1 MIPVLSSTREGKQAM
16 KSMIFVSRLDV
27 CTFTDHDMRT
37 MYASGFR
44 IPGNGESELYM
55 VAGDYIP
62 SGWTEVRPSAVDEP
76 QLRVTV
82 HGGGPIGG
90 PVTPQGI
97 AARPAGALVV
107 PAALLSS
114 HPLPVIGVRPF
125 PNGAGVNRR
134 TSVLWYHGTH
144 VVRDG
149 RRRWQCDYC
158 EYLLSKNEP
167 HVSSLLNSTPG
178 TTSFVLE
185 GHGVAYAH
193 LLDKYRLPRNQL

>member
-1 MIPVLSSTREGKQAM
+1 M
-16 KSMIFVSRLDV
+16 KSMMLVSRLDV
-27 CTFTDHDMRT
+27 CTLTDQDMRT

-44 IPGNGESELYM
+44 IAGNGDSELYM

-62 SGWTEVRPSAVDEP
+62 SGWTEVRPSTVDEP

-90 PVTPQGI
+90 PGTPHGI
-97 AARPAGALVV
+97 AARPAGGQVV

-114 HPLPVIGVRPF
+114 HRLPVIGVRPF
-125 PNGAGVNRR
+125 PNGAGVNRL
-134 TSVLWYHGTH
+134 TSVLWNHGTH
-144 VVRDG
+144 VVRKG
-149 RRRWQCDYC
+149 RRRWQCAYF
-158 EYLLSKNEP
+158 EYLLSKNKP
-167 HVSSLLNSTPG
+167 DVSRLLNGIPG

-193 LLDKYRLPRNQL
+193 LLDKHGLPRNQL